1 MEFGLRKQR
10 LCLSALVLSG
20 IFAQAAFADNFSGA
34 ASGQSLFGAP
44 ASRPAPAAHKSSHVH
59 PHPVRVQRSVSK
71 PVAPARA
78 TKKGKGKAAV
88 NQSAS
93 STKLNWTAAGATNL
107 DAIKESP
114 GAAFLLS
121 GPTIDLGDAG
131 NVFTKFFSFL
141 QGKPAATESSGSQSL
156 LPVLSNEFGL
166 HCFLPKDILKAK
178 FSERVEG
185 FDINVNVVGS
195 RHGKNEMVVGYAHLP
210 IDELLKKKQAQA
222 NAFTP
227 AFGAKMI
234 YYFDVNKG
242 LDGCVDAAAK
252 RADFKIKF
260 RCPIKVQGNLPGR
273 EYEGTASHGRL
284 VRGRVFMG
292 YNNYYHA
299 VVAGEPAFVNSKD
312 AYKFLESMDVH

>member
-1 MEFGLRKQR
+1 MEFGFRKQR
-10 LCLSALVLSG
+10 HCLAAIVVSG
-20 IFAQAAFADNFSGA
+20 FIAQTAYADNFSGA

-44 ASRPAPAAHKSSHVH
+44 ASSPAPAAHKSTHAQ
-59 PHPVRVQRSVSK
+59 PRPVRTQRSVSK
-71 PVAPARA
+71 VVAPARA

-88 NQSAS
+88 KQSAS

-107 DAIKESP
+107 DAIKDSP

-121 GPTIDLGDAG
+121 GPTLDIGGAG
-131 NVFTKFFSFL
+131 NILGNLFSFF
-141 QGKPAATESSGSQSL
+141 QGKPAVSDSNGSL
-156 LPVLSNEFGL
+156 TLFPVLSNEFGL

-178 FSERVEG
+178 FSENVEG
-185 FDINVNVVGS
+185 LNINVNVVGS
-195 RHGKNEMVVGYAHLP
+195 RNGKNEMVVGYAHLP

-222 NAFTP
+222 NAMP

-299 VVAGEPAFVNSKD
+299 VVAGEPSFVNSND
-312 AYKFLESMDVH
+312 AYKFLDSMDVH